1 VIIINPLSQLIQS
14 GDWKGEKHVPV
25 IHCPEKVKLDTAFEI
40 KVSIGD
46 AVPHPNTFEHHIV
59 WIKVFFQPEGS
70 KFPTEVA
77 SFRFSAHGEGETF
90 TDPVGL
96 TQIKIKKSG
105 TVYAMAYCNIHGL
118 WENSTQ
124 ISLEE

>member
-25 IHCPEKVKLDTAFEI
+25 IHCPDKVKPDTSFEI

-70 KFPTEVA
+70 KFPAEVA

-96 TQIKIKKSG
+96 TQIKVKKSG
-105 TVYAMAYCNIHGL
+105 SIYAMAYCNIHGL
-118 WENSTQ
+118 WENSRQ
-124 ISLEE
+124 IGLE